1 MNTATHAAI
10 KIAETTDSEIIF
22 FALVEPE
29 KKRLTVNKV
38 KKSIVQMPAMTRASA
53 HPIPLRAYSSRS

>member
-1 MNTATHAAI
+1 MNTATDAAI

-22 FALVEPE
+22 FTLVEPE

-38 KKSIVQMPAMTRASA
+38 KKRAKNLSA
-53 HPIPLRAYSSRS
+53 